1 MRLLIGAVVGLMFSG
16 CNASSSPLAQVPV
29 RKVAREAADA
39 SWSRCREAVSRSY
52 SRLTVSMP
60 HDFTWQSWGSSVF
73 DSVRDQTSLDE
84 MAQLQAA
91 RVSKNVRQL
100 SRKLNVAKPALAR
113 AVATTARVELKRSVD
128 FLCETAAYLPI
139 AALPMSPCP
148 KAA

>member
-1 MRLLIGAVVGLMFSG
+1 
-16 CNASSSPLAQVPV
+16 
-29 RKVAREAADA
+29 
-39 SWSRCREAVSRSY
+39 
-52 SRLTVSMP
+52 MP